1 MKSKLILLVVFLV
14 LVISGCNDVM
24 NYDKTILKQETIV
37 GSCSLSSDAT
47 EYSIKATDKILLTIA
62 DCEGNE
68 IYYNSKIQVQMYND
82 GEWDDVEYHG
92 GPTEQLTIIP
102 DQETGQVSGNYA
114 IPMKN
119 FGGDVQKGIYKLTLT
134 VMDEPMSVIVL
145 FGD

>member
-1 MKSKLILLVVFLV
+1 MKSKLILLVLFLV

-68 IYYNSKIQVQMYND
+68 IYYNSKIQVKMYND
-82 GEWDDVEYHG
+82 GEWDDV
-92 GPTEQLTIIP
+92 
-102 DQETGQVSGNYA
+102 
-114 IPMKN
+114 
-119 FGGDVQKGIYKLTLT
+119 
-134 VMDEPMSVIVL
+134 
-145 FGD
+145 

>member
-1 MKSKLILLVVFLV
+1 MKSKLILLVLFLV

-92 GPTEQLTIIP
+92 GPTEQLTGNRSSF
-102 DQETGQVSGNYA
+102 GQLCYSY
-114 IPMKN
+114 
-119 FGGDVQKGIYKLTLT
+119 DKLRWRCAKRH
-134 VMDEPMSVIVL
+134 I
-145 FGD
+145 